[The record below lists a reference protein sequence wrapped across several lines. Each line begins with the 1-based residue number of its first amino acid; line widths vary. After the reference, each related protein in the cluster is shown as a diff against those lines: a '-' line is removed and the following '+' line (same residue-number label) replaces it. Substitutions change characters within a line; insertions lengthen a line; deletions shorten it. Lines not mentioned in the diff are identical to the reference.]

1 MPTIPIDL
9 VAQLRK
15 RLDPT
20 PCALVRQLVASGHE
34 AYIVGGAIRDLLLDE
49 TPKDYDIATS
59 ATPEEIRRV
68 FGRRRCRIIGRRFRL
83 VHVYAN
89 GDLYEVSTFR
99 REPNRKERQG
109 RHPAEGDEHIIWND
123 NCFGTLEDDATRRD
137 FTANALYFDVTGSR
151 GIVDFWGGYQD
162 IRARRVRCIGQ
173 PSERLEEDPVRML
186 RALKLVGQF
195 GFRLENK
202 LAEAIR
208 EMAPAIRLASTSR
221 LFEELL
227 KILKNPAAG
236 QTLQVMHEHGFLRH
250 FWPTLEECW
259 DEQEGELVRHLLK
272 LRGEAIQ
279 RGHYSNSRGLALSTV
294 AIPFLMAA
302 MNPENPTAFWS
313 GSLAFNPTALRAL
326 RLVFEGFQLPN
337 AFAHR
342 ILEIA
347 SLVPWIL
354 HDTNRKRTLQ
364 HIEYRY
370 GRALLALLI
379 QAFGWDGAKLLENY
393 PEFSPSYGSWD
404 DDAASEDAAEEPLG
418 ESASIAE
425 DAIPKPE
432 DGRVSKRARHRR
444 SRRKAVAEDTVAA
457 TPTDSPTGEADDL
470 PKAPGTGVVPEIP
483 SAESSPREELTLAAS
498 RPPKAGLL
506 PLTKAPLRESP
517 VQPASPS
524 PAKRLARQAA
534 ASPATGKLLPLR
546 KNGPRVVLPDFSPT
560 PEPEQ
565 EVGASFLP
573 VSPKRR
579 KASVKPES
587 ITFSPSGH
595 TASRKRR
602 EE

>member
-1 MPTIPIDL
+1 MQKPPLDL
-9 VAQLRK
+9 VEQLRN

-34 AYIVGGAIRDLLLDE
+34 AYIVGGAIRDLLLNE

-59 ATPEEIRRV
+59 ATPEEIRKV

-89 GDLYEVSTFR
+89 GDLFEVSTFR
-99 REPNRKERQG
+99 REPNHKERQG
-109 RHPAEGDEHIIWND
+109 RRSAEGEEHIIWND

-137 FTANALYFDVTGSR
+137 FTANSLYFDVTGPR

-162 IRARRVRCIGQ
+162 ILDRRVRCIGQ
-173 PSERLEEDPVRML
+173 PVERLEEDPVRML

-202 LAEAIR
+202 LDEAIR

-227 KILKNPAAG
+227 KILKNPFAG
-236 QTLQVMHEHGFLRH
+236 QTLQVMHEHGFLAH

-259 DEQEGELVRHLLK
+259 NEQEGELVRHLLK

-279 RGHYSNSRGLALSTV
+279 RGHYSGSRGLALSTV

-302 MNPENPTAFWS
+302 MNPENPTAFWT
-313 GSLAFNPTALRAL
+313 GSLAFNSTALRAL

-354 HDTNRKRTLQ
+354 NDTNRKRTLQ

-379 QAFGWDGAKLLENY
+379 QAFGWEGSKLLGNY
-393 PEFSPSYGSWD
+393 PEFSPAYGSWEN
-404 DDAASEDAAEEPLG
+404 EDAPEDEADAPATAFVPG
-418 ESASIAE
+418 ADGAMASAE
-425 DAIPKPE
+425 DGGEPK
-432 DGRVSKRARHRR
+432 RVRHQR
-444 SRRKAVAEDTVAA
+444 SRRKAPTETSTEA
-457 TPTDSPTGEADDL
+457 TPSENGDL
-470 PKAPGTGVVPEIP
+470 PAPPASDASPVAPATTSPDEVPQKPAKA
-483 SAESSPREELTLAAS
+483 R
-498 RPPKAGLL
+498 LL
-506 PLTKAPLRESP
+506 PLKKESSTESP
-517 VQPASPS
+517 AVQLPRPI
-524 PAKRLARQAA
+524 KRLVRKAT
-534 ASPATGKLLPLR
+534 ASPASEKLLPLQ
-546 KNGPRVVLPDFSPT
+546 KTGPRVALPDFVPA
-560 PEPEQ
+560 PVPEQ

-573 VSPKRR
+573 LSPKRA
-579 KASVKPES
+579 KASAKPDS
-587 ITFSPSGH
+587 ITFSPTGQA
-595 TASRKRR
+595 ASRKRR
-602 EE
+602 EK